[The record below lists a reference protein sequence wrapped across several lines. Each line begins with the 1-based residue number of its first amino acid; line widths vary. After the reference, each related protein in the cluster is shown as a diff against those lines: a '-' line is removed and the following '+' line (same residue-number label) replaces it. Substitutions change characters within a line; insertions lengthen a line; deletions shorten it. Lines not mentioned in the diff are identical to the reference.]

1 MPWSAILLGAQ
12 VLRTQFAL
20 DDAQYF
26 ANLEVLPGEPDR
38 QRTPCRSASTR
49 DASRR
54 QRYSFG
60 AGYATDTGVRGTLGF
75 RIAGSTS
82 RPQLS
87 VEVQAA
93 QVTKY
98 SLQTRYTHSVGDPA
112 VEKLSLDGSIEQRQL
127 ADVTARTLSVGPSV
141 TRSRARGSTCGR

>member
-1 MPWSAILLGAQ
+1 MRRYLRYHEGDPFDLTQ

-38 QRTPCRSASTR
+38 EAHTVPVSIHARRQPPPPLLASAPVTPPTPECAARSASRTAASTTR
-49 DASRR
+49 GH
-54 QRYSFG
+54 SF
-60 AGYATDTGVRGTLGF
+60 
-75 RIAGSTS
+75 
-82 RPQLS
+82 S

-98 SLQTRYTHSVGDPA
+98 SLQTRYTIPVG
-112 VEKLSLDGSIEQRQL
+112 
-127 ADVTARTLSVGPSV
+127 
-141 TRSRARGSTCGR
+141 